1 MPSSIQTEN
10 IELAN
15 VLVNILFCM
24 FKFCLISNFS
34 NSVLFLIIFMLL
46 YKQGKLIIIL
56 QKNKKENFRYIIDE
70 NGKVYYTVIQ
80 VLIKTREYP
89 RVL

>member
-15 VLVNILFCM
+15 VLVNILFSI

-34 NSVLFLIIFMLL
+34 NSVLLLIIFMLL
-46 YKQGKLIIIL
+46 HKQGKLIITL
-56 QKNKKENFRYIIDE
+56 QKKKKENFRYIIDE
-70 NGKVYYTVIQ
+70 NGKVYYTVNQ

>member
-15 VLVNILFCM
+15 VLVNILFSM

-34 NSVLFLIIFMLL
+34 NSVLLLIIFMLL
-46 YKQGKLIIIL
+46 HKQGKLIITR

>member
-15 VLVNILFCM
+15 VLVNILFSM

-34 NSVLFLIIFMLL
+34 NSVLLLIIFMLL
-46 YKQGKLIIIL
+46 HKQGKLITTR

-70 NGKVYYTVIQ
+70 NGKVYYTV
-80 VLIKTREYP
+80 KYK
-89 RVL
+89 

>member
-15 VLVNILFCM
+15 VLVNILFSI

-34 NSVLFLIIFMLL
+34 NSVLLLIIFMLL
-46 YKQGKLIIIL
+46 HKQGKLIITL

-70 NGKVYYTVIQ
+70 NGKVYYTVNQ

-89 RVL
+89 RAL

>member
-15 VLVNILFCM
+15 VLVNILFSM

-34 NSVLFLIIFMLL
+34 KSVLLLIIFMLL
-46 YKQGKLIIIL
+46 HKQGKLITTR

-70 NGKVYYTVIQ
+70 NGKVYYTV
-80 VLIKTREYP
+80 KYK
-89 RVL
+89 

>member
-15 VLVNILFCM
+15 VLVNILFSM

-34 NSVLFLIIFMLL
+34 NSVLLLIIFMLL
-46 YKQGKLIIIL
+46 HKQGKLIITR

-70 NGKVYYTVIQ
+70 NGKVYYTV
-80 VLIKTREYP
+80 KY
-89 RVL
+89 